1 MVFSARLRHS
11 CAGALPALALF
22 ATSAAAQTPAVES
35 GDDILVTAQKREE
48 RLQDVPISISV
59 QSGAQLEAQGVSTFM
74 DMQSRV
80 PNLSITDTPANA
92 SIFIRGIGTSGNT
105 LSFEQSVSLFVDGIY
120 GGRNRQFMGPFF
132 DVERIEVLRGP
143 QGALFGRNTSAGA
156 ISVTTRRPTETFE
169 GYVFADYETVR
180 SSPSVQVA
188 AGGPVTDTLRMRF
201 AARYGYQ
208 NGWIDNIALDR
219 TEPDRQDVL
228 TRGSLEWEPS
238 PNFKLFAKAEYG
250 WADIVGQG
258 FEFVP
263 GGGKPDYTV
272 DTLDDLLP
280 IGDRSNVF
288 NGTVQMDIGI
298 GTHTLTSISGYSWY
312 SYDQGFNIQA
322 KAPSRL
328 VTGNAEQFNQW
339 SQEVRLASPTGK
351 PFDYIVGGYVE
362 TSSSDIARLS
372 LVRPTAPTPPFPP
385 GSQFQVRNTRDF
397 VQDTDVVALF
407 GQFNWSPIEQ
417 LRLTAGLRWTR
428 IKKDGGTSGFNFTQ
442 PPTIRPPVGPPI
454 TPPPVQGPRVPLDGS
469 ITENDWSPNVSVTWQ
484 PNRQVSLYITYAEGS
499 KGGAFS
505 ETATLVRD
513 FVLDPEQAEAWELGG
528 KFSFPD
534 FGGFLNIALFQ
545 TDYANLQKSSID
557 TEQAIFITT
566 NAAGARVK
574 GVELEAGARPT
585 DWLRLG
591 GAIAYLDSRYTD
603 YPNGPC
609 TFPNELVP
617 NCSEDRAGDRLQN
630 SPEWS
635 GNVYADI
642 DVPLNDRL
650 RLIGSWT
657 TTFRSDTN
665 FQDILHPLEV
675 QPGFSKSDIRA
686 GLADA
691 DRRWEAA
698 ILIRNLFDER
708 TSGIIFQTFQPG
720 TNPVLDRVHMPDPR
734 RSITLQARY
743 RF

>member
-1 MVFSARLRHS
+1 MVLSELRRACGS
-11 CAGALPALALF
+11 VLPAVALLA
-22 ATSAAAQTPAVES
+22 TPAQAETGAPES

-59 QSGAQLEAQGVSTFM
+59 QSGDQLEAQGVSTFV
-74 DMQSRV
+74 DLQSRV
-80 PNLSITDTPANA
+80 PNLFIADTPANA

-156 ISVTTRRPTETFE
+156 ISVTTRRPTDSFE
-169 GYVFADYETVR
+169 GYAFADYETVR
-180 SSPSVQVA
+180 SSPSIQVA
-188 AGGPVTDTLRMRF
+188 AGGPVSDTLKMRF
-201 AARYGYQ
+201 AARFGRQ
-208 NGWIDNIALDR
+208 NGWIDNVALDR
-219 TEPDRQDVL
+219 TEPDRDDVL
-228 TRGSLEWEPS
+228 ARGSVIWEPG

-250 WADIVGQG
+250 WSDIVGQG

-263 GGGKPDYTV
+263 GGGRPDYTV
-272 DTLDDLLP
+272 DTLDDRLP
-280 IGDRSNVF
+280 IGDTSNVF
-288 NGTVQMDIGI
+288 NGTVQMDFGI
-298 GTHTLTSISGYSWY
+298 GTHTLTSITGYSWY
-312 SYDQGFNIQA
+312 TYDQGFNIQA
-322 KAPSRL
+322 KQPSRL
-328 VTGNAEQFNQW
+328 VTGNSEVFNQW
-339 SQEVRLASPTGK
+339 SQEVRLASPAGER
-351 PFDYIVGGYVE
+351 FDYILGGYAE
-362 TSSSDIARLS
+362 TSSSDISRLS
-372 LVRPTAPTPPFPP
+372 LVRPAAPTPPFVP
-385 GSQFQVRNTRDF
+385 GSSFDVRNTREF

-417 LRLTAGLRWTR
+417 LKVTAGLRWTR
-428 IKKDGGTSGFNFTQ
+428 IKKEGGTSGFNFTQ
-442 PPTIRPPVGPPI
+442 PPRRIFPPFTP
-454 TPPPVQGPRVPLDGS
+454 PPPVQGPRVPLDGS
-469 ITENDWSPNVSVTWQ
+469 LTENDWSPNISLIWSPSRQANFYVTF
-484 PNRQVSLYITYAEGS
+484 AEGS

-513 FVLDPEQAEAWELGG
+513 FVLDPEQAEAWEVGG
-528 KFSFPD
+528 KFSFPS

-566 NAAGARVK
+566 NAAGARVR
-574 GVELEAGARPT
+574 GVELEGGARPT
-585 DWLRLG
+585 DWLRIG

-630 SPEWS
+630 APDWS
-635 GNVYADI
+635 GNVFADL

-657 TTFRSDTN
+657 TTFRSDVN

-675 QPGFSKSDIRA
+675 QQGFSKTDIRA
-686 GLADA
+686 GFTDT

-698 ILIRNLFDER
+698 VLIRNLFDER
-708 TSGIIFQTFQPG
+708 TSGIIFQTFQAG